1 MRQGIYR
8 RAHEYV
14 FDAPRT
20 SLILLEVGCIDIRD
34 TLLIL
39 VMCIS
44 SRGTLVMYISS
55 RDISCTL
62 CIDIS
67 KLSHLGHM
75 VYRRVSNL
83 FDYSLHVLVP
93 CGRHL
98 DISMLSIH
106 NCIAFYYL
114 FIHTHS
120 YHIMRFSCVFVLRDV
135 FM

>member
-1 MRQGIYR
+1 
-8 RAHEYV
+8 
-14 FDAPRT
+14 
-20 SLILLEVGCIDIRD
+20 
-34 TLLIL
+34 
-39 VMCIS
+39 MCIS

-55 RDISCTL
+55 RDILCTL

-93 CGRHL
+93 CDRHL

-114 FIHTHS
+114 FIHIHS
-120 YHIMRFSCVFVLRDV
+120 YHIMRFLVSSFFEMLSCDFSFSVFCLFHPRDK
-135 FM
+135 FTIAYESGSGTGRYNR